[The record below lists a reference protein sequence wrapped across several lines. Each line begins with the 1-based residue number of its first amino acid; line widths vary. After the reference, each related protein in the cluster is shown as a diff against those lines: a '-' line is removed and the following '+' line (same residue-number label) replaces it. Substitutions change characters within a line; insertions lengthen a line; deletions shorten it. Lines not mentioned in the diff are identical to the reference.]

1 MPGSSGGNPSNPV
14 FNEATGQV
22 ALEMGRQTLLAASNA
37 AQQGL
42 VQVHHYIQQGPNGL
56 RVLCFVGGLGV
67 TLTGALGV
75 LNIFSTI
82 LHPIDYLCNAYQFLF
97 GVITCILEAN
107 PELLRER
114 VHWQE
119 KIYEH
124 AKFLTL
130 LWGRGLFYLFQG
142 SLALVQFTL
151 LYAIVG
157 VYMVVMGVLCIAMWK
172 GYQPDLGGVQQT
184 IAEQTGRFVPANSD
198 AIEGGMVSLERQG
211 QQQQP

>member
-1 MPGSSGGNPSNPV
+1 MRESWACRARLSN
-14 FNEATGQV
+14 
-22 ALEMGRQTLLAASNA
+22 RHCS
-37 AQQGL
+37 
-42 VQVHHYIQQGPNGL
+42 
-56 RVLCFVGGLGV
+56 
-67 TLTGALGV
+67 
-75 LNIFSTI
+75 
-82 LHPIDYLCNAYQFLF
+82 YQFLF

-172 GYQPDLGGVQQT
+172 GCAGVLASLGRL
-184 IAEQTGRFVPANSD
+184 GRRLLYYD
-198 AIEGGMVSLERQG
+198 DKM
-211 QQQQP
+211 

>member
-1 MPGSSGGNPSNPV
+1 
-14 FNEATGQV
+14 
-22 ALEMGRQTLLAASNA
+22 
-37 AQQGL
+37 
-42 VQVHHYIQQGPNGL
+42 
-56 RVLCFVGGLGV
+56 
-67 TLTGALGV
+67 
-75 LNIFSTI
+75 
-82 LHPIDYLCNAYQFLF
+82 
-97 GVITCILEAN
+97 
-107 PELLRER
+107 
-114 VHWQE
+114 
-119 KIYEH
+119 YEH